1 MHALRITN
9 KNKQTKNQQQK
20 LYFLGIHDP
29 KEPQKNYTGW
39 KTQPGRFRHE
49 QSSPCQSGGPLDV
62 CSLQTVQ
69 EKLSH
74 AKGEGKKCVIWTL
87 TDISQHRKK

>member
-29 KEPQKNYTGW
+29 KEPQKNYTG
-39 KTQPGRFRHE
+39 
-49 QSSPCQSGGPLDV
+49 
-62 CSLQTVQ
+62 
-69 EKLSH
+69 
-74 AKGEGKKCVIWTL
+74 
-87 TDISQHRKK
+87 